1 MTTNLMFIVD
11 TLPIWVDA
19 MLVVATA
26 SSYTYVY
33 AIRVMS

>member
-26 SSYTYVY
+26 SYTYVY